1 MWLLTACACLLCSF
15 DFDKSNSIDR
25 KELGALL
32 YAAGV
37 RPHPLPTQR
46 WARIAPG
53 SALPPPA
60 CRRVSQVKN
69 LSGEDVEAILN
80 HLDTNKSG
88 KVDFEEFWVW
98 FKSSDISASTLANR
112 YK

>member
-1 MWLLTACACLLCSF
+1 MQRGCVPPTAYPALGSHRSRVRLT
-15 DFDKSNSIDR
+15 
-25 KELGALL
+25 
-32 YAAGV
+32 
-37 RPHPLPTQR
+37 
-46 WARIAPG
+46 
-53 SALPPPA
+53 PPA
-60 CRRVSQVKN
+60 CRHVSQVKN

>member
-1 MWLLTACACLLCSF
+1 M
-15 DFDKSNSIDR
+15 
-25 KELGALL
+25 
-32 YAAGV
+32 
-37 RPHPLPTQR
+37 
-46 WARIAPG
+46 
-53 SALPPPA
+53 
-60 CRRVSQVKN
+60 SQVKN